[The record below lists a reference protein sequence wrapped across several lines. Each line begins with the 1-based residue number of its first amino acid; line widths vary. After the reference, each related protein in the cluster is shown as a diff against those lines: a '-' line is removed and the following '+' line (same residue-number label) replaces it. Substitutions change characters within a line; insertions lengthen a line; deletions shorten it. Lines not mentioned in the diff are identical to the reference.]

1 MRIIF
6 SPTKKMVHD
15 EYASYQ
21 HLPVFLDETSKILA
35 YLQSLSFEEL
45 KKLWKCNDKLA
56 KENYERIQDMDL
68 RGHLT
73 PALFAYTG
81 LAFSHLAPNIL
92 SEEAYQYLE
101 EHLRILSG
109 FYGVLKPFDGVT
121 PYRLE
126 MQSKTKIEGYKDLYM
141 FWDYKLYEEVI
152 DESHLIIN
160 LASKEYAKC
169 IENFLSD
176 EDLMVTIVFGEYKNG
191 KVISKGTK
199 AKMARGEMV
208 RYLAM
213 NRIEDLEGIKGFDA
227 MNYQYDKT
235 LSDERTYYFIENDV
249 EE

>member
-176 EDLMVTIVFGEYKNG
+176 EDLMVTIVFGEYKDG

-208 RYLAM
+208 RFMAENQIKEPM
-213 NRIEDLEGIKGFDA
+213 EIKEFNRLGYIFREE
-227 MNYQYDKT
+227 
-235 LSDERTYYFIENDV
+235 LSGDTEYVFERV
-249 EE
+249 

>member
-121 PYRLE
+121 
-126 MQSKTKIEGYKDLYM
+126 S
-141 FWDYKLYEEVI
+141 
-152 DESHLIIN
+152 
-160 LASKEYAKC
+160 
-169 IENFLSD
+169 
-176 EDLMVTIVFGEYKNG
+176 
-191 KVISKGTK
+191 
-199 AKMARGEMV
+199 
-208 RYLAM
+208 
-213 NRIEDLEGIKGFDA
+213 
-227 MNYQYDKT
+227 
-235 LSDERTYYFIENDV
+235 
-249 EE
+249 